1 MCDISQSRIKK
12 ACREWVNCVIA
23 RAHHHNFFS
32 ACMRAASSSSDLDI
46 AGKGEKGG
54 IFLSCERER
63 KRRYQRKLSS
73 SHHSHTTH
81 ISEIREWMGERCAL
95 RVLWSDTA
103 EQEKRVT
110 SLKHSMWN
118 SYAFRS
124 LDLHHTHIFFRTR
137 IMTWTRRDGISTKR
151 EQDWIETFPMSRG
164 ACWLISTDSTLTR
177 NLDSLSIS
185 YLSAAS
191 YCSICDD
198 MDICER
204 TDTAAY
210 PWGGREE
217 WAALRDDEFSS
228 PHHVHTG
235 AFRVVCERERER
247 THIRQPK
254 RYQQA
259 YYQFNIIP
267 LKFEVWFP
275 FKAER
280 KLFKFSFS

>member
-23 RAHHHNFFS
+23 RAHHHNFFFGVY
-32 ACMRAASSSSDLDI
+32 ACGFFFVWPWYS
-46 AGKGEKGG
+46 GEKGG
-54 IFLSCERER
+54 FFLSCERENDDINAN
-63 KRRYQRKLSS
+63 Y
-73 SHHSHTTH
+73 HHHTTATPH
-81 ISEIREWMGERCAL
+81 TYPKSENEWAKDVLWECYGVTLLSKSREWR
-95 RVLWSDTA
+95 
-103 EQEKRVT
+103 
-110 SLKHSMWN
+110 HWN
-118 SYAFRS
+118 IPCGIPMLFVHLSY
-124 LDLHHTHIFFRTR
+124 TIHIFFFERGSWLEREEMEFQLVEKRTR
-137 IMTWTRRDGISTKR
+137 LDWNISNESWSMLINLHRLNIDSESGFAFYLLSLCCFLLFDMWWYGYMRTNRHRSTSVRR
-151 EQDWIETFPMSRG
+151 E
-164 ACWLISTDSTLTR
+164 
-177 NLDSLSIS
+177 
-185 YLSAAS
+185 
-191 YCSICDD
+191 
-198 MDICER
+198 
-204 TDTAAY
+204 
-210 PWGGREE
+210 GRE